1 MTAVGRFAT
10 NFTTCASVQSL
21 YFLRGQTFL
30 QSSCAI
36 GKPFVLTS
44 VPMKLANLVPDGP
57 QG

>member
-1 MTAVGRFAT
+1 MTTVGRFAT
-10 NFTTCASVQSL
+10 NFSTYASVQSL
-21 YFLRGQTFL
+21 YFWLGETFL

-44 VPMKLANLVPDGP
+44 VPMKLSNLVPDGP